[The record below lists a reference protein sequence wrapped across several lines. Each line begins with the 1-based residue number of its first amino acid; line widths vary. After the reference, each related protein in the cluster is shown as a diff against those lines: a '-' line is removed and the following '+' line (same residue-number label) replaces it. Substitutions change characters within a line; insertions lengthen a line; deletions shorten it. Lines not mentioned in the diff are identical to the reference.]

1 MAPPHLYPV
10 CADVLNN
17 TSIAGKLTCGD
28 DSATCPVC
36 WCEAS
41 VRDGAEAGNVDQVDT
56 LTSDALGL
64 ACVSAAE
71 IGFSTPRQSERDALG
86 NNLVEGYI

>member
-28 DSATCPVC
+28 DSATRPVFR
-36 WCEAS
+36 CEAS
-41 VRDGAEAGNVDQVDT
+41 VWDRAEAGNVDQFDT
-56 LTSDALGL
+56 LTSMPFGRVG
-64 ACVSAAE
+64 VSAAG
-71 IGFSTPRQSERDALG
+71 IGFSTPVAK
-86 NNLVEGYI
+86 